1 MYCHIFMN
9 HSVLCTL
16 FNLSRGD
23 LEQANAPELLYYG
36 DKTTRQFRRCCVADQ
51 AAGLRSCRKMAQAF
65 TVYKYA
71 FAADSG
77 PPFDGCLGTLYLD
90 VCSASTVIND
100 TFRLLQCESKKGCH
114 PIHGYNFVNSSSIC
128 KILSLL

>member
-1 MYCHIFMN
+1 MFFLLTAVQKLYKKSNEFFQSYDHKMYCHIFMN

-51 AAGLRSCRKMAQAF
+51 AAGLRSCRKMAHAF

-77 PPFDGCLGTLYLD
+77 PPFDGCLDTLYSD

-100 TFRLLQCESKKGCH
+100 TFGLL
-114 PIHGYNFVNSSSIC
+114 V
-128 KILSLL
+128 L